1 MSSDDDLAMLA
12 GIRDH
17 LAYSDQL
24 PPEEV
29 AALAG
34 QEKPWCARPGPCCA
48 ALRPRSNTWR
58 TR

>member
-34 QEKPWCARPGPCCA
+34 QEKP
-48 ALRPRSNTWR
+48 RPRPATTQRSWR
-58 TR
+58 PS